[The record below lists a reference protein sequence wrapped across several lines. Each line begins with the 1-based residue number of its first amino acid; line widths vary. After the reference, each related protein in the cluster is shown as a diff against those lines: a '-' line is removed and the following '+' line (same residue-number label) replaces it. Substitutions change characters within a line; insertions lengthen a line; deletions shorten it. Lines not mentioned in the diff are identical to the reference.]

1 MLIAQITDTHIV
13 PEGHLASGR
22 VDTASALA
30 RCVEHLR
37 GLRPRPDVVLAT
49 GDLVDA
55 GQPDEYRRLH
65 QLLAPL
71 PMPVYLIPG
80 NHDEREAM
88 RTAFADH
95 EYLPREGEFLH
106 YVVEG
111 YPLRLLALDTLV
123 PGKPYGHLCEARL
136 AWLQAR
142 LREAPERATLIFMH
156 HPPFATGIAPMDRHG
171 MEGGA
176 EAMAAIVREHPQV
189 ERVVCGHLHRPIHVR
204 WAGTI
209 ASTSPSTAHQV
220 VLDLESNGRA
230 AFAME
235 PPACQLHL
243 WRPGVGLVSHV
254 SYIGE
259 FAGPYPFRAPG
270 PPVG

>member
-22 VDTASALA
+22 VDTATALA
-30 RCVEHLR
+30 RAVEHVCR
-37 GLRPRPDVVLAT
+37 LRPRPDIVLAT

-55 GQPDEYRRLH
+55 GVPEEYRRLR

-80 NHDEREAM
+80 NHDEREAL
-88 RTAFADH
+88 RTVFADH
-95 EYLPREGEFLH
+95 AYLPREGEFLH

-111 YPLRLLALDTLV
+111 YPLRRLALYTV
-123 PGKPYGHLCEARL
+123 GPGTPHGRMCEARL

-142 LREAPERATLIFMH
+142 LRAAPARPTLILMH
-156 HPPFATGIAPMDRHG
+156 HPPFSTGIAPMDRQG
-171 MEGGA
+171 LENT

-209 ASTSPSTAHQV
+209 ASTAPATAHQV
-220 VLDLESNGRA
+220 VLDLEGDGRA

-259 FAGPYPFRAPG
+259 FPGPYPFRKAMAG
-270 PPVG
+270 